1 MNSRQILLRI
11 LAQNFYKLEYV
22 QKLQKP
28 LKTRMN
34 MYRAM
39 YQNQKIL
46 LIYQSPHS
54 TVLMKQLYKSWNA
67 MNGGWNERYM
77 GKAWRKA
84 SSSYPTNTSIFET
97 TVEAARVTREHRKS
111 KCSGSNTTCTR
122 CRC

>member
-67 MNGGWNERYM
+67 MNGGVEREVYGESM
-77 GKAWRKA
+77 AKG
-84 SSSYPTNTSIFET
+84 I
-97 TVEAARVTREHRKS
+97 V
-111 KCSGSNTTCTR
+111 
-122 CRC
+122 